1 MFSVPPSFY
10 VQQVSKLSKEV
21 KNSDE
26 FSHSQR
32 HSVYNL
38 RDSEGKLT
46 LPKPNTNYLKR
57 SFSYSGAKLWNN
69 LPKCLRNAVSVN
81 NFKQIIK
88 KIADIS
94 DSHTAI
100 M

>member
-1 MFSVPPSFY
+1 MRRDVRYYYPTVLDVRYYYPT
-10 VQQVSKLSKEV
+10 VLVSL
-21 KNSDE
+21 
-26 FSHSQR
+26 FSQR

-57 SFSYSGAKLWNN
+57 SFSYSGAMLWNN
-69 LPKCLRNAVSVN
+69 LRKRLKNAVSVN

-94 DSHTAI
+94 DSHTAT